1 MQISSVGG
9 ELWHPQ
15 STLSICY
22 CWHHLLC
29 GTDIGYCFWLNL
41 LLSSWL
47 VVVLR
52 DIEGTN
58 KSYKLDKLCR
68 LLLGRMQSAVRCR
81 RWCREMHCSYSIFV
95 GSVVQVHCCT
105 GEWKTLGWG
114 HDNLVHDGQIQ
125 SHCSWGGDYGRWQAF
140 HQRPPSKASVNS
152 LIMSVLFCFPLTH
165 CPFLCRASLHHHQ
178 AV

>member
-22 CWHHLLC
+22 CWHHLLFSC
-29 GTDIGYCFWLNL
+29 AGQILGIVSGWTCCLVRGWWCWDIKGT
-41 LLSSWL
+41 
-47 VVVLR
+47 
-52 DIEGTN
+52 
-58 KSYKLDKLCR
+58 KSYKLEELCR

-125 SHCSWGGDYGRWQAF
+125 SYRSWGGDYGRWQAF
-140 HQRPPSKASVNS
+140 LQRPLSKASVWS
-152 LIMSVLFCFPLTH
+152 LW
-165 CPFLCRASLHHHQ
+165 
-178 AV
+178 